1 MGAQKKRVVTRS
13 SALLDDAPKPRG
25 GGLLDITGVGGGAA
39 ASGGASPVSAV
50 SSAPADGGGA
60 HAPGSAD
67 EQEAA
72 IRELNALQESNPE
85 AFAQMMAAALA
96 EQGVGDGQADGVDVE
111 KLWREAVAGKGAEA
125 GPRQGARD
133 GEIELPGGKVLK
145 GDGSTRPAEEDALRV
160 VPSPGFVLKTTAKPA
175 APEGMAA
182 AGEVKSVKYFIN
194 ICAHEA
200 VGVPKQVKR
209 LDDQGKEV
217 EGVSVPVSIGPQNP
231 CEDNKKDPCVSTD
244 CVVNPRVLADADEDK
259 TGAQRDFLCQLAMTY
274 VEQKYKLAMDRKYKL
289 PRLKYKG
296 DPEANAQWVRD
307 ASKRAGVEEATA
319 GDKWKAARTKATMAL
334 GPAPAAQVW
343 YAPTS
348 TAPLAKA
355 PATPEEGPDAWPVV
369 LLPRGPRGGF
379 SKLPHDADRPY
390 AVVARLSLPRSPGS
404 ADPFLN
410 AKVAVS
416 AFGVKCALPGR
427 EPLKLGL
434 PFCVDAATATATRA
448 KPTKSSWV
456 LDVECLV
463 DAAPFGDGPDP
474 GSKPWLVA
482 RAIRGAAPA
491 KKADDADAA
500 APAEP
505 AAPADR
511 YRLRKPAPA
520 PAASAPGSALEK
532 PPPGA
537 SAHELAYAAAHAAD
551 VAARAADN
559 SGEGEGG
566 AFAEDKFHKADILS
580 QHYINQRESTV
591 KEKKENAEKE
601 RKENAKDPNIEYLDM
616 DDFRPG
622 GKFAPSDGKP
632 APLPPKKPAEP
643 EKPPPPPVTAAP
655 LVDRPADTG
664 VALESSLWAE
674 LL

>member
-1 MGAQKKRVVTRS
+1 MV
-13 SALLDDAPKPRG
+13 
-25 GGLLDITGVGGGAA
+25 
-39 ASGGASPVSAV
+39 
-50 SSAPADGGGA
+50 
-60 HAPGSAD
+60 
-67 EQEAA
+67 
-72 IRELNALQESNPE
+72 
-85 AFAQMMAAALA
+85 
-96 EQGVGDGQADGVDVE
+96 GVDVE

-209 LDDQGKEV
+209 LDDEGKEV

-244 CVVNPRVLADADEDK
+244 CVVNPKVLADADEDK

-456 LDVECLV
+456 LD
-463 DAAPFGDGPDP
+463 
-474 GSKPWLVA
+474 
-482 RAIRGAAPA
+482 
-491 KKADDADAA
+491 
-500 APAEP
+500 
-505 AAPADR
+505 
-511 YRLRKPAPA
+511 
-520 PAASAPGSALEK
+520 
-532 PPPGA
+532 
-537 SAHELAYAAAHAAD
+537 
-551 VAARAADN
+551 
-559 SGEGEGG
+559 
-566 AFAEDKFHKADILS
+566 LS
-580 QHYINQRESTV
+580 LIHI
-591 KEKKENAEKE
+591 
-601 RKENAKDPNIEYLDM
+601 
-616 DDFRPG
+616 
-622 GKFAPSDGKP
+622 
-632 APLPPKKPAEP
+632 
-643 EKPPPPPVTAAP
+643 
-655 LVDRPADTG
+655 
-664 VALESSLWAE
+664 
-674 LL
+674 